1 MADKIKK
8 KKGVQLTRNTDF
20 KSGRS
25 QWRENADRP
34 KWRSW
39 CVNILEWLR
48 VKCVLVPPSVET
60 HQNPRNVIFIPVYKM
75 KPKVSLSPP
84 SSRNID
90 LRMSRLAGLDLVRE
104 PSDRSQAE
112 A

>member
-1 MADKIKK
+1 
-8 KKGVQLTRNTDF
+8 
-20 KSGRS
+20 
-25 QWRENADRP
+25 
-34 KWRSW
+34 
-39 CVNILEWLR
+39 
-48 VKCVLVPPSVET
+48 
-60 HQNPRNVIFIPVYKM
+60 M

>member
-1 MADKIKK
+1 M
-8 KKGVQLTRNTDF
+8 
-20 KSGRS
+20 
-25 QWRENADRP
+25 REY
-34 KWRSW
+34 
-39 CVNILEWLR
+39 LR
-48 VKCVLVPPSVET
+48 VAQSQMCLGSTERGDSSKEKKE
-60 HQNPRNVIFIPVYKM
+60 RNVIFIPVYKM